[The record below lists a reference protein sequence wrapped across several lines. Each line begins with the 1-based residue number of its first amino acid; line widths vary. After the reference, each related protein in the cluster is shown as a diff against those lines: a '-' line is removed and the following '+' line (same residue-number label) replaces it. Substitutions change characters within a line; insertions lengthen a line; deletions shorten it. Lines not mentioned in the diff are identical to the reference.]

1 MKKLLLIFAILS
13 FTFSGFSQGNEVQGE
28 QELHKGRIDKQPQF
42 PGGQAKLVEFLQENL
57 VYPTDA
63 QENRTQGQVYV
74 EFVIEADGSITNAKV
89 IRGIGSGCDEET
101 VRVVNSMPNWT
112 PGNHKGKN
120 VRVKY
125 VLPVSFYLPKK
136 KVNYYTNN
144 YT

>member
-57 VYPTDA
+57 VYPADA

-89 IRGIGSGCDEET
+89 IRGIGSGCDE
-101 VRVVNSMPNWT
+101 
-112 PGNHKGKN
+112 
-120 VRVKY
+120 
-125 VLPVSFYLPKK
+125 
-136 KVNYYTNN
+136 
-144 YT
+144 

>member
-1 MKKLLLIFAILS
+1 LKKLLLIFAILS

-101 VRVVNSMPNWT
+101 VRVVYSMPNWT

-136 KVNYYTNN
+136 RKSK
-144 YT
+144 